1 MKMNQIAQV
10 LNLIRSGLNPG
21 QPHGAHGLTLVP
33 LFGGAPA
40 KEYLTA
46 DEAFGAGLLS
56 IAEIGAGSVPEVAAV
71 NSAEVPIL
79 LLDGEHIQ
87 GAMQNRV
94 LNSTVLIAAGR
105 KTILPVSCVEHGRW
119 NQEEGDEF
127 GPSEDIAYSR
137 LRSKNA
143 VSAARSARREGSR
156 RVDQGE
162 VWEDVA
168 LKHEERSVGYSP
180 TGAMRDAYNDSRG
193 EIDKMIAEF
202 TTPQPG
208 QTGTIACM
216 SGSCVALDAFDRPET
231 LSKLWPR
238 LLRGYAM
245 DALGTSPGSLPEG
258 AVQRFL
264 GEAAS
269 GQSTSHQGVGLGV
282 DVMLTASNA
291 VGHAL
296 TWEEGIVHLA
306 LFARSHEPNRTNHEG
321 RMIDSPLQ
329 RRRLI

>member
-1 MKMNQIAQV
+1 MNHVAQV
-10 LNLIRSGLNPG
+10 LDLIRSGLNPG
-21 QPHGAHGLTLVP
+21 QPHGAHGLMLVP

-56 IAEIGAGSVPEVAAV
+56 ITEIGSGSVPEVAAV

-79 LLDGEHIQ
+79 LLDGEHIE

-94 LNSTVLIAAGR
+94 LNSTVLIAAGQ

-119 NQEEGDEF
+119 DQNDGNQF
-127 GPSEDIAYSR
+127 APSDDIAYSR

-168 LKHEERSVGYSP
+168 LKQQERSVGYSP
-180 TGAMRDAYNDSRG
+180 TGAMRDAYDDSRD
-193 EIDKMIAEF
+193 EIDKMIAKF
-202 TTPQPG
+202 TAPQPG

-216 SGSCVALDAFDRPET
+216 SGACVALDAFDRPET

-245 DALGTSPGSLPEG
+245 DALGSTAADLPEG

-264 GEAAS
+264 DEAAS
-269 GQSTSHQGVGLGV
+269 GQSTSHAGVGLGI

-296 TWEEGIVHLA
+296 TWDEGIVHLA
-306 LFARSHEPNRTNHEG
+306 LFARNQERNRGG
-321 RMIDSPLQ
+321 RDGGIIDSPLQ